1 MGDRTT
7 VEFYVRSTKI
17 PKEFMDDTDECN
29 IEGNITYLSQDEA
42 NYGSWEE
49 LEEYLK
55 DNEIEFDKYW
65 GAGSEYS
72 AGKGYARKTP
82 KGFKYFEIYETE
94 KDSLNSLI
102 TLSKIKDPKKLMA
115 TIKKRIK
122 ELQPFIPRNINTPNS
137 LDFITK
143 K

>member
-1 MGDRTT
+1 MGDKTT

-55 DNEIEFDKYW
+55 DNKIDESLKEKVKSII
-65 GAGSEYS
+65 
-72 AGKGYARKTP
+72 ARLA
-82 KGFKYFEIYETE
+82 
-94 KDSLNSLI
+94 D
-102 TLSKIKDPKKLMA
+102 
-115 TIKKRIK
+115 
-122 ELQPFIPRNINTPNS
+122 
-137 LDFITK
+137 
-143 K
+143 